1 MICKFSILPELS
13 YLESCHAF
21 FCQIVSFA
29 HNIDRFK
36 YSNLAIKCEFLSFVQ
51 QKVLGIVQTLKL
63 AKKTSKVD
71 YMTHLRLVL
80 LGIGI
85 VGGIA
90 FVIKLIAEFL
100 TFNGE

>member
-1 MICKFSILPELS
+1 LS
-13 YLESCHAF
+13 GHDF
-21 FCQIVSFA
+21 FWPIVSFV

-36 YSNLAIKCEFLSFVQ
+36 YSNLAIKYEFLSFVQ
-51 QKVLGIVQTLKL
+51 QKVLEIIQTLKL
-63 AKKTSKVD
+63 AKKTSKDD

>member
-1 MICKFSILPELS
+1 LTI
-13 YLESCHAF
+13 
-21 FCQIVSFA
+21 
-29 HNIDRFK
+29 
-36 YSNLAIKCEFLSFVQ
+36 VQ
-51 QKVLGIVQTLKL
+51 QKVLEIIQVLKL
-63 AKKTSKVD
+63 AKKTSKDD

-100 TFNGE
+100 TFSTKR

>member
-1 MICKFSILPELS
+1 MSI
-13 YLESCHAF
+13 
-21 FCQIVSFA
+21 
-29 HNIDRFK
+29 
-36 YSNLAIKCEFLSFVQ
+36 VQ
-51 QKVLGIVQTLKL
+51 QKVLEIIQVLKL
-63 AKKTSKVD
+63 AKKTSKDD

-100 TFNGE
+100 TFSTKR